1 MTLCYHYD
9 HMLKKRLNILIIII
23 VGFFLAIDFAWYTKS
38 LEQLRLQNVQ
48 RQSIIFLN
56 LKVETTRLL
65 DKLMYSYEK
74 EKEALLK
81 THKRVYEYL
90 KNRPNPTELSL
101 DEIYKLINAGLKEKP
116 YNIYIT
122 DKNFVI
128 KNTTFK
134 KDLGLDLS
142 FAKDIFLSDYKA
154 KRVGVSTPIYET
166 ADKTFFSYT
175 DSFLNYQEGKGNILQ
190 ISYNYKNTAKS
201 LANIKEIFAK
211 FPSIQEHKCYT
222 KSSENQ
228 AYEIILKDYKS
239 YKLDSKEIYQGIKRG
254 EAISKKLKDKELY
267 IEPVVQ
273 DGKRYAALYTVQ
285 HSTLFNENSK
295 VLHYLL
301 LDESEFEKDVH
312 NLNIVISL
320 IVIIGIFVII
330 FFAYFMNRILINP
343 ILKLQKSIQ
352 EKEPCTD
359 VSFLARD
366 DELGQLFTY
375 YNHYFEQIKN
385 SMNAK
390 DELLQDKNRFVH
402 NAIHE
407 INTPLSVISTNN
419 SLRDLT
425 QGENEYSVNITS
437 AVKTLKNT
445 MDDLN
450 FSMHNNQMTES
461 VEVID
466 LANFLNERVDYF
478 QSIAESSGINLR
490 VSHLESCLIEI
501 TEIELTRWIDNNLSN
516 AIKYSFIDSDVDIEL
531 KLENDLYCLSF
542 TNRGQKI
549 EDVEKIFQRFHREDN
564 VHGGFGIGLNIVQS
578 ICDKY
583 GIKIVT
589 LSQENINTFSYYI
602 KCHTKVIP

>member
-9 HMLKKRLNILIIII
+9 HMLKKRLNILIIFI
-23 VGFFLAIDFAWYTKS
+23 VGFFLAIDFTWYTKS
-38 LEQLRLQNVQ
+38 LERLHLQNVQ

-65 DKLMYSYEK
+65 DKLMHSYEK

-101 DEIYKLINAGLKEKP
+101 DEIYKLINDGLKEKP
-116 YNIYIT
+116 YDIYIT
-122 DKNFVI
+122 DENFVI
-128 KNTTFK
+128 KNSTFN

-142 FAKDIFLSDYKA
+142 FAKEIFLSDYREK
-154 KRVGVSTPIYET
+154 KVGVSTPIYET

-175 DSFLNYQEGKGNILQ
+175 DSFLNYKEGKGNILQ
-190 ISYNYKNTAKS
+190 ISYHYKNTDNS
-201 LANIKEIFAK
+201 LKNIKEIFAK
-211 FPSIQEHKCYT
+211 FPSIKEHKCYT

-239 YKLDSKEIYQGIKRG
+239 YKLDIKEIYLGIKQG

-267 IEPVVQ
+267 IESVLQ
-273 DGKRYAALYTVQ
+273 DEKRYAALYTVQ
-285 HSTLFNENSK
+285 QSLLFNDNTK

-301 LDESEFEKDVH
+301 LDESEFEKNVNH
-312 NLNIVISL
+312 LNIAMSL
-320 IVIIGIFVII
+320 IVITGIFVII
-330 FFAYFMNRILINP
+330 FFAYFMNKILINP
-343 ILKLQKSIQ
+343 ILKLQSSIQ
-352 EKEPCTD
+352 HKEPCKDAT
-359 VSFLARD
+359 FLTRD
-366 DELGQLFTY
+366 DELGQLFRY

-385 SMNAK
+385 SMSAK

-425 QGENEYSVNITS
+425 QGKNEYSTNITS

-450 FSMHNNQMTES
+450 FSMHNKQMTEAIK
-461 VEVID
+461 VIN
-466 LANFLNERVDYF
+466 LTKFLQKRVDYF
-478 QSIAESSGINLR
+478 QSIAESSGIYLR
-490 VSHLESCLIEI
+490 VSQLENCLIEI
-501 TEIELTRWIDNNLSN
+501 TEIELIRWIDNNLSN
-516 AIKYSFIDSDVDIEL
+516 AIKYSFIDTDVNIEL
-531 KLENDLYCLSF
+531 KMQNDFYCLSF
-542 TNRGQKI
+542 TNKGQKI
-549 EDVEKIFQRFHREDN
+549 EDTHKIFQRFHREDN
-564 VHGGFGIGLNIVQS
+564 IHGGFGIGLNIVQS

-583 GIKIVT
+583 DIKIVT
-589 LSQENINTFSYYI
+589 YSKENINTFSYYI
-602 KCHTKVIP
+602 KCHTKVTS